1 MARNKLARL
10 LSLCCLLF
18 PTMSLAQNGGHYTTS
33 VSSVSPSDAT
43 SDCAVGK
50 KNCWILLSSSTPTIQ
65 QLSVGADGSTYGLD
79 ANGNIWTLP
88 AEQSHLA
95 EHGLVSDAGDSR
107 LFGI

>member
-50 KNCWILLSSSTPTIQ
+50 KNCWIL
-65 QLSVGADGSTYGLD
+65 
-79 ANGNIWTLP
+79 
-88 AEQSHLA
+88 
-95 EHGLVSDAGDSR
+95 VSM
-107 LFGI
+107 LTETFGRCR